1 MPSIV
6 CKVKI
11 QICLVLQ
18 CKSLK
23 VISLGQFPFCIFE
36 PNVNNSH
43 LYLTFKSMV
52 MCDLQNFDRI
62 NQLITLLVAP
72 TLTAF
77 NVLLI
82 YINWV
87 SLFTTHLQ
95 YLHTNKYKILTFT
108 YLSIQRVFHIFKY
121 VHFPQINFAW
131 CTRKYRILNFF
142 QLPKVDYFLN

>member
-1 MPSIV
+1 
-6 CKVKI
+6 
-11 QICLVLQ
+11 
-18 CKSLK
+18 
-23 VISLGQFPFCIFE
+23 
-36 PNVNNSH
+36 
-43 LYLTFKSMV
+43 MV
-52 MCDLQNFDRI
+52 MCDLLNFDRI

-121 VHFPQINFAW
+121 IFPILILHDVLENIEYLTFFNFQKLIISL
-131 CTRKYRILNFF
+131 TKGQLNC
-142 QLPKVDYFLN
+142 